1 MSKTQTKTEGKF
13 AHIFAYCVP
22 KKNHGE
28 MLDVTTKLSKTYQ
41 RHGSLG
47 TKLYILGES
56 TIFQGFTGIQKQFGA
71 NPDDEVWIEVDSYR
85 DASHLK
91 QVVESVG
98 ADKEAYPLWEK
109 LMHLVG
115 PGRSIPMGEFER
127 AIL

>member
-13 AHIFAYCVP
+13 AHIFVYCVP

-47 TKLYILGES
+47 IKLYVWGES
-56 TIFQGFTGIQKQFGA
+56 TLFQGFTGIQKQLGA
-71 NPDDEVWIEVDSYR
+71 NPDDEVWIEVDSYK

-91 QVVESVG
+91 KVVESVG

-115 PGRSIPMGEFER
+115 PGRSIAMGEFER
-127 AIL
+127 VIF

>member
-13 AHIFAYCVP
+13 ANIFAYCVP

-47 TKLYILGES
+47 TKLYVWGES
-56 TIFQGFTGIQKQFGA
+56 IVFQGFTGIQKQLGA
-71 NPDDEVWIEVDSYR
+71 NPDDEVWIE
-85 DASHLK
+85 LEK
-91 QVVESVG
+91 VVESVG
-98 ADKEAYPLWEK
+98 EDKEAYPLWEK

-115 PGRSIPMGEFER
+115 PERSIAMGEFER
-127 AIL
+127 AIF